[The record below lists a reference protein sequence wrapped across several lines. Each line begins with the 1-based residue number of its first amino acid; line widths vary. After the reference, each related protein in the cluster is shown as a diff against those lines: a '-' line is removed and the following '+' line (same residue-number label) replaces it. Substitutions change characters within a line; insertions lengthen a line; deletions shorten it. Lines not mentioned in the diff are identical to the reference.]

1 VSRLGLVF
9 VNFVL
14 FVSLEL
20 LLKVLFRQFFG
31 TIVTFEHTS
40 PFDSNSIGH
49 FCDDL
54 MADRQ
59 RRCFRLSMVICECMC
74 WADRPELVYNE
85 TSDNKLGPF
94 NILTEPKL
102 DCRAQT
108 RVVEVS
114 FSIVMTKTAK
124 RNWRSGCQSCVHD
137 GRPAPESKLQRCP
150 KM

>member
-1 VSRLGLVF
+1 MGILGRILKKLLPPMLIVAHAA
-9 VNFVL
+9 VILIVHYDEISME
-14 FVSLEL
+14 SLL
-20 LLKVLFRQFFG
+20 NGVMD
-31 TIVTFEHTS
+31 V
-40 PFDSNSIGH
+40 
-49 FCDDL
+49 L

-94 NILTEPKL
+94 DILTEPKL

-124 RNWRSGCQSCVHD
+124 RNWRSECQSCVHD
-137 GRPAPESKLQRCP
+137 GRLAPESKLQRCP